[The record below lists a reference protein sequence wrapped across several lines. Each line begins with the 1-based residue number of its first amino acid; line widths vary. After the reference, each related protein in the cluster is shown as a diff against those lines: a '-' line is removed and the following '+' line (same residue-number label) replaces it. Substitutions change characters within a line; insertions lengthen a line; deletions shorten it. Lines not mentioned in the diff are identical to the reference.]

1 MTRTQLLVARL
12 LRWWVVLGFGTA
24 CVVIGAVLTASPSRS
39 LSVLAVVV
47 GLALGLTGVAEIS
60 MAPAATRPFLS
71 YLTGLLWIGCGV
83 VAVSWRG
90 ITIHALAIAVGVA
103 LVVGGAI
110 KVLLAGLGRGDER
123 FIFGLSGFTN
133 VMVGIVAIS
142 WPAVTV
148 LVLGVAFGL
157 RTVIFGISVMAI
169 AFKLRVHTTGATR
182 VPSEGDGHRWPLLLR
197 NTGAVVAFASAFAGL
212 AVSVAIHRSQPH
224 EPGAFYTAPSPL
236 SDGPLGTVI
245 RQEVIDDFYPGT
257 TTYRVR

>member
-1 MTRTQLLVARL
+1 M
-12 LRWWVVLGFGTA
+12 
-24 CVVIGAVLTASPSRS
+24 
-39 LSVLAVVV
+39 
-47 GLALGLTGVAEIS
+47 
-60 MAPAATRPFLS
+60 
-71 YLTGLLWIGCGV
+71 
-83 VAVSWRG
+83 
-90 ITIHALAIAVGVA
+90 
-103 LVVGGAI
+103 VGGAI

-197 NTGAVVAFASAFAGL
+197 NTGAVVAFASA
-212 AVSVAIHRSQPH
+212 S
-224 EPGAFYTAPSPL
+224 PGW
-236 SDGPLGTVI
+236 
-245 RQEVIDDFYPGT
+245 Q
-257 TTYRVR
+257 